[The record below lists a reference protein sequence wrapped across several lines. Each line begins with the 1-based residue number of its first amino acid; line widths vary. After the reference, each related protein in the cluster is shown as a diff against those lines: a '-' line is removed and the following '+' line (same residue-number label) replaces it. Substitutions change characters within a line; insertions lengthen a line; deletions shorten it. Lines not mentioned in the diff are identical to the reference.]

1 MAAAA
6 GGVPQGRRKQAIRFG
21 GMTAFAEAAAEEEEE
36 ELPIARET
44 GTILAV
50 MDCSKC
56 SCA

>member
-1 MAAAA
+1 
-6 GGVPQGRRKQAIRFG
+6 
-21 GMTAFAEAAAEEEEE
+21 MTVFAEAAAAEEE